1 MPLLEAILLYRP
13 GGLASEGEFR
23 VAASADPQALHA
35 LAESVLREAR
45 LSVEAWEGTDP
56 TIAAARK
63 SDLRRLTAII
73 DALLPP
79 APLRLVPT
87 DPAPTS
93 EESP

>member
-23 VAASADPQALHA
+23 VASSAEPRALRA
-35 LAESVLREAR
+35 VADAVLNEAR
-45 LSVEAWEGTDP
+45 RSVAAWEGTDP
-56 TIAAARK
+56 TIAEARK

-87 DPAPTS
+87 NPTPAD